1 MGFKQESTFIP
12 KTVTG
17 PLKIQTLKL
26 FFGNDEQVFTNH
38 IKYHDN
44 PVVLQMDKTLKLFI
58 VGFITGLV
66 IALMPLPGEVVGVDD
81 PVKIIK
87 QVFSGG
93 ATFWKI
99 VYFTIL
105 VVTLPILVVE
115 PLKKRLKIKPL
126 FPLQFIVGNSCAMGI
141 VTLIL
146 IVSTL
151 I

>member
-1 MGFKQESTFIP
+1 MK
-12 KTVTG
+12 
-17 PLKIQTLKL
+17 KI
-26 FFGNDEQVFTNH
+26 FTNH

-44 PVVLQMDKTLKLFI
+44 PVLQMDKTLKLFI
-58 VGFITGLV
+58 VGFFTGLV
-66 IALMPLPGEVVGVDD
+66 IVLVPLPGEVVGVDD

-93 ATFWKI
+93 ATIWKI
-99 VYFTIL
+99 IYFAIL

-115 PLKKRLKIKPL
+115 PLKKRLKIKSL

-146 IVSTL
+146 IFSTL
-151 I
+151 L